1 MHDSRSSKPSARPR
15 SGGEET
21 ETASGNAQ
29 QAQGRVSINF
39 SALGRLHAMMDN
51 PATLGD
57 VVEDLK
63 DGTPDGEPSKEL
75 VGLLVKAV
83 GM

>member
-1 MHDSRSSKPSARPR
+1 
-15 SGGEET
+15 
-21 ETASGNAQ
+21 
-29 QAQGRVSINF
+29 
-39 SALGRLHAMMDN
+39 MMDN

-63 DGTPDGEPSKEL
+63 DGVPDGEPAKEL

-83 GM
+83 GV

>member
-1 MHDSRSSKPSARPR
+1 M
-15 SGGEET
+15 
-21 ETASGNAQ
+21 
-29 QAQGRVSINF
+29 SINF

-51 PATLGD
+51 PATPGD

-63 DGTPDGEPSKEL
+63 DGVPDGEPAKEL

-83 GM
+83 GV